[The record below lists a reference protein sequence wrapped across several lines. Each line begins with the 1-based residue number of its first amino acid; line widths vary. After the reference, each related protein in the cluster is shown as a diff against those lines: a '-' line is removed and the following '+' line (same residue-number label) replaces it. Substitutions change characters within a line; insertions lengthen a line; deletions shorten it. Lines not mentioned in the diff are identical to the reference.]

1 MLTAITLKNSPENNH
16 LKEGVIFISSK
27 DEIDTLSLNLKD
39 KTFVSLKLY
48 EKNMDQVWL
57 SNDAQRLLI
66 IKQKDHSEES
76 YKLEYARKAGSGVWS
91 FLKDTDIPA
100 VLYNGEAVHLL
111 LAFIEG
117 LMLASYSFQKYR
129 SDKKNTPP
137 TLEVIS
143 TKVRETSLLE
153 LEHKINATYEART
166 LVNEPT
172 IFLTALQLSEE
183 IKKLGIKYGF
193 ATESYDETQIAS
205 LKMEGLLAVNAGS
218 ELPPT
223 FNTLHHKPKVPTT
236 ERPIVLVGKGVVYD
250 TGGLSLKPTANSM
263 DMMKSDM
270 AGAAAVIGAICA
282 AAKLALPIEII
293 GLIPAT
299 DNRPGY
305 NAITPGDVITYPNGK
320 SVEILNTDAEGRLI
334 LADALLFAKK
344 YDPHLVIDVATL
356 TGSAAA
362 AIGKEGAVMMG
373 NANDEQKQN
382 LKQAGQE
389 VFERLVEFPLWEE
402 YDDQL
407 KSTIAD
413 ITNLGG
419 STGGAITAGKFLQH
433 FVDFDWIHL
442 DIAGPAYSKSGE
454 NYRTAGGS
462 GFGVR
467 LLTQFLCNISKQHDE
482 H

>member
-1 MLTAITLKNSPENNH
+1 MLTAISLKNSPENND
-16 LKEGVIFISSK
+16 LKEGVIYISK
-27 DEIDTLSLNLKD
+27 KEEIDGLPLNEKEKSFILAQ
-39 KTFVSLKLY
+39 LY
-48 EKNMDQVWL
+48 EKNKDQAWL
-57 SNDAQRLLI
+57 SSEAQRLLI
-66 IKQKDHSEES
+66 VKQKDHAEGA
-76 YKLEYARKAGSGVWS
+76 YQLEYARKAGAGAWG
-91 FLKDTDIPA
+91 FLKDSEIPTVQYYGDA
-100 VLYNGEAVHLL
+100 LNLL

-117 LMLASYSFQKYR
+117 LMLASYSFQKYK
-129 SDKKNTPP
+129 SKKKDSSPI
-137 TLEVIS
+137 LLVIS
-143 TKVRETSLLE
+143 KRAGETSLRE
-153 LEHKINATYEART
+153 LEYKINATFEART

-183 IKKLGIKYGF
+183 IKALGEKYGF
-193 ATESYDETQIAS
+193 ETETYDETQIAT

-223 FNTLHHKPKVPTT
+223 FNILCHKPKVPTT
-236 ERPIVLVGKGVVYD
+236 QRPIVLVGKGVVFD

-263 DMMKSDM
+263 DMMKCDM

-282 AAKLALPIEII
+282 AAKLELPIEII

-299 DNRPGY
+299 DNRPGF

-344 YDPHLVIDVATL
+344 YNPQLVIDVATL

-373 NANDEQKQN
+373 NAFEEQKSN
-382 LKQAGQE
+382 LKHAGQE

-402 YDDQL
+402 YDEQL
-407 KSTIAD
+407 KSSIAD

-419 STGGAITAGKFLQH
+419 ATGGAITAGKFLQH

-467 LLTQFLCNISKQHDE
+467 LLTQFLSNISK
-482 H
+482 

>member
-1 MLTAITLKNSPENNH
+1 MLTAIRLKNSPENNQ
-16 LKEGVIFISSK
+16 LKEGVIYISKKEEVEALPLNEKEKSFI
-27 DEIDTLSLNLKD
+27 LLQ
-39 KTFVSLKLY
+39 LY
-48 EKNMDQVWL
+48 EKNKEQAWL
-57 SNDAQRLLI
+57 SSEAQRLLI
-66 IKQKDHSEES
+66 IRQKDHAEGV
-76 YKLEYARKAGSGVWS
+76 YQLEYARKAGAEAWG
-91 FLKDTDIPA
+91 FLKES
-100 VLYNGEAVHLL
+100 EAPTIHYSGDALNLL

-117 LMLASYSFQKYR
+117 LMLASYSFQKYK
-129 SDKKNTPP
+129 SKKKDTSP
-137 TLEVIS
+137 TLVVIS
-143 TKVRETSLLE
+143 ERAGENSLKE
-153 LEHKINATYEART
+153 LEYKINATFEART

-172 IFLTALQLSEE
+172 IFLTSLQLSEE
-183 IKKLGIKYGF
+183 IKALGNKYGF
-193 ATESYDETQIAS
+193 DTEVYDETQIAS

-218 ELPPT
+218 EIPPT
-223 FNTLHHKPKVPTT
+223 FNILCHKPKFPTT
-236 ERPIVLVGKGVVYD
+236 QRPIVLIGKGVVYD

-263 DMMKSDM
+263 DMMKCDM

-282 AAKLALPIEII
+282 AAKLDLPIEVI

-299 DNRPGY
+299 DNRPGF

-344 YDPHLVIDVATL
+344 YDPQLVIDIATL

-373 NANDEQKQN
+373 NAFDEQKN
-382 LKQAGQE
+382 SLKHAGQE
-389 VFERLVEFPLWEE
+389 VCERLVEFPLWEE
-402 YDDQL
+402 YDEQL
-407 KSTIAD
+407 KSNIAD

-419 STGGAITAGKFLQH
+419 ATGGAITAGKFLQH

-442 DIAGPAYSKSGE
+442 DIAGPAYSKTGE

-467 LLTQFLCNISKQHDE
+467 LLTQFLSNISK
-482 H
+482 

>member
-1 MLTAITLKNSPENNH
+1 MLTAISLKNSPKNNQ
-16 LKEGVIFISSK
+16 LNEGVIYISK
-27 DEIDTLSLNLKD
+27 KEEIDTIPLN
-39 KTFVSLKLY
+39 
-48 EKNMDQVWL
+48 EKEKSFIQKQLFTNNKEKAWL
-57 SNDAQRLLI
+57 SNDEQRLLI
-66 IKQKDHSEES
+66 IKQKEHGDGA
-76 YKLEYARKAGSGVWS
+76 YQLEYARKAGAEAWS
-91 FLKDTDIPA
+91 FVKEMENPA
-100 VLYNGEAVHLL
+100 IQYYGDALNLL
-111 LAFIEG
+111 LAFVEG
-117 LMLASYSFQKYR
+117 LMLASYSFQKYK
-129 SDKKNTPP
+129 SKKKETSP
-137 TLEVIS
+137 TLLVIS
-143 TKVRETSLLE
+143 ERAGKAALQE
-153 LEHKINATYEART
+153 LEYKINATFEART

-172 IFLTALQLSEE
+172 LFLTALQLSKE
-183 IKKLGIKYGF
+183 IERLGEKYGF
-193 ATESYDETQIAS
+193 KTEIYDETQIAS
-205 LKMEGLLAVNAGS
+205 LKMEGLLAVNSGS

-223 FNTLHHKPKVPTT
+223 FNILYHKPKVPTT
-236 ERPIVLVGKGVVYD
+236 QRPIVLVGKGIVYD

-282 AAKLALPIEII
+282 AAKLDLPIEVI

-320 SVEILNTDAEGRLI
+320 SVEILNTDAEGRLV

-344 YDPHLVIDVATL
+344 YNPQLVIDVATL

-373 NANDEQKQN
+373 NAFEEQKSN
-382 LKQAGQE
+382 LKHAGQE

-402 YDDQL
+402 YDEQL
-407 KSTIAD
+407 KSVIAD

-419 STGGAITAGKFLQH
+419 ATGGAITAGKFLQH

-467 LLTQFLCNISKQHDE
+467 LLTQFLSNISK
-482 H
+482 